1 MLIDGILERGS
12 GEAEGRCFKKRGKLF
27 GDKERWPLL

>member
-1 MLIDGILERGS
+1 MPVDGILERVS

-27 GDKERWPLL
+27 GGRKRWPLL